1 MAVLVW
7 PLAILSVLGS
17 MGDPYPTPTAD
28 EIRRHELI
36 LSLGLVCSLV
46 FLSLSS
52 WIGGAA
58 FHYAKKRSLAIGL
71 VNAGFLLSVLV
82 FFSLDFFGF

>member
-7 PLAILSVLGS
+7 PLAIFSVFGA

-28 EIRRHELI
+28 EMRRHDLI
-36 LSLGLVCSLV
+36 LSLGLVCSLT

-58 FHYAKKRSLAIGL
+58 FHYAKKRSLAIGSIN
-71 VNAGFLLSVLV
+71 VGFLLSVLV
-82 FFSLDFFGF
+82 FFSLDFFGL